1 MFLEVLLAIV
11 IVVVICLIFYILI
24 MKPYRSRNRIQRLL
38 EISNGTFDEP
48 AQQALHDLDAQT
60 DLTPAQHAIR
70 GNIIRYNLLENP
82 RQIPRART
90 ERRQFGRMVRDYE
103 QAVRG
108 IGQRLR
114 VGGMGGNNIGGDNIR
129 TDNRGGI
136 IDGAFGDALWNPRRG
151 NANMGGVGMGGIENP
166 EFILHNAMTLND
178 LFGPMAQDPLEEDFD
193 ILQMMLLLNGAIN
206 ENAPIVQRNTIE
218 TRVANATANA
228 ENRAEVVANALRP
241 QYTDDRQNVHDTKI
255 NSDLNEILRKI
266 ATPVNSQAEIAD
278 ARRYINAEFD
288 GIKRIRANEAL
299 SAMEAGGT
307 MSTYG
312 DTEDHIFA
320 LVWKRCKDP
329 RNADNR
335 EIMHEAVANALAD
348 CYDGTPLSLVCANGR
363 CSRII
368 NSLATIDYDP
378 TMTGAMTF
386 EAYKNTIM
394 QEAGEIFDN
403 AIENAK
409 EEGGDMQ
416 RVALAYTDPNVDSP
430 PEAEREFKNRLRD
443 SVDNMLNGYR
453 DKFTLQELERIRQ
466 ECYVYV
472 TL

>member
-11 IVVVICLIFYILI
+11 IVAVICLIFYILV
-24 MKPYRSRNRIQRLL
+24 MKPYRSHSRIQRLL

-48 AQQALHDLDAQT
+48 AQQALRDLDELT
-60 DLTPAQHAIR
+60 DLTPGQHAIR
-70 GNIIRYNLLENP
+70 GNLIRYNLLENP

-103 QAVRG
+103 QAIRG
-108 IGQRLR
+108 LGQRLR
-114 VGGMGGNNIGGDNIR
+114 VGGEVHGDNNRI
-129 TDNRGGI
+129 DNRGGI
-136 IDGAFGDALWNPRRG
+136 IDGNFGDDLWNPRRG
-151 NANMGGVGMGGIENP
+151 NVGVGIGDENP

-193 ILQMMLLLNGAIN
+193 ILQMMMLLNGAIN

-218 TRVANATANA
+218 TRVANAAA
-228 ENRAEVVANALRP
+228 GAGNRAEVVANALRP
-241 QYTDDRQNVHDTKI
+241 QYTEDRQNVHDTKI

-266 ATPVNSQAEIAD
+266 ATPVNVQAEIAD
-278 ARRYINAEFD
+278 ARRYIIAEFD
-288 GIKRIRANEAL
+288 GIKRARAIEAL
-299 SAMEAGGT
+299 NAMEAGGT

-312 DTEDHIFA
+312 DTEDHILA

-329 RNADNR
+329 RNAENR

-363 CSRII
+363 CSRVI

-394 QEAGEIFDN
+394 QEAGEIFDSV
-403 AIENAK
+403 IENAK
-409 EEGGDMQ
+409 EEGGDMRQ
-416 RVALAYTDPNVDSP
+416 VALAYTDPTVDSP
-430 PEAEREFKNRLRD
+430 PEAERDFKNRLRD

-453 DKFTLQELERIRQ
+453 DKFTPQELERIRQ